1 MTDPKALKGT
11 SPNHWAGVLGV
22 QRGRGRVVLLKDTC
36 VEQQGGVR
44 DSKGKDKGSC
54 RGYGDAGLST
64 WQGGTCLGRAPWH
77 QVKDP
82 LGNSYFYKR
91 CVFIKKKIIIKKEKL
106 RICPHFYQ
114 VFMTEQA
121 SHLLYSR
128 ALTAFLCAVWK
139 AAGEHFKALWLALW
153 ALLKHQATSGIF
165 TGQQRPLNPSQKTE
179 RTIMLCEPAWTHQE

>member
-22 QRGRGRVVLLKDTC
+22 QRGRGQVVLLKDTC

-91 CVFIKKKIIIKKEKL
+91 CVFIKKKNNNKK
-106 RICPHFYQ
+106 R
-114 VFMTEQA
+114 
-121 SHLLYSR
+121 
-128 ALTAFLCAVWK
+128 
-139 AAGEHFKALWLALW
+139 
-153 ALLKHQATSGIF
+153 
-165 TGQQRPLNPSQKTE
+165 KTE
-179 RTIMLCEPAWTHQE
+179 NMSTFLSGLHDWAGITSFVFKSPHCFSLCSLKSSWGAL